1 MILRKL
7 QGFFFRV
14 NIISK
19 VTVIGKVLKNTA
31 QWPVNVGERFLWTLQ
46 CRPTRC
52 KAFLDLQALA
62 KIKESYGKN
71 QRKWDWK
78 GPAQCTCSTP
88 GLDGS
93 RPDAAAGVG
102 TNAAGRSG
110 GLAVRFCSAVSHAR
124 GSCCFLPA
132 LWLSLVL
139 PSIAEEDFSTGL
151 PRRRW
156 TSFVQSSL
164 YRDVFEFGGAQW
176 FISQRLC
183 LRCEHF
189 PFVSLL
195 FNNLIVQLSK
205 HRCLVPLT
213 FFFFLGKGDFI
224 MSCNF

>member
-1 MILRKL
+1 MSLRKL

-93 RPDAAAGVG
+93 RPDAAAGRRDPRCG
-102 TNAAGRSG
+102 SAGGPCGSF
-110 GLAVRFCSAVSHAR
+110 LLR
-124 GSCCFLPA
+124 GQPCTWFPPLPA
-132 LWLSLVL
+132 GFVTK
-139 PSIAEEDFSTGL
+139 FSS
-151 PRRRW
+151 PFYSRRRLLYWSSTETMDFFRPEFSLSRCILIRWSSVIYFSAALSPMW
-156 TSFVQSSL
+156 TLPIRFT
-164 YRDVFEFGGAQW
+164 
-176 FISQRLC
+176 FI
-183 LRCEHF
+183 
-189 PFVSLL
+189 
-195 FNNLIVQLSK
+195 
-205 HRCLVPLT
+205 
-213 FFFFLGKGDFI
+213 
-224 MSCNF
+224 